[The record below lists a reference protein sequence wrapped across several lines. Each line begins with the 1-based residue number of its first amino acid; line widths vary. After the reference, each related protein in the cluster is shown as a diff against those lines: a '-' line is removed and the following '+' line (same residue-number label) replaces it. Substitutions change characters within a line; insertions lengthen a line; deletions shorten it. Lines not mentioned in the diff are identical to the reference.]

1 MLCLF
6 VFLFTIF
13 FNLAYLV
20 DDLTLCLRTVF
31 KRLKSK
37 KCVRVAMEFEYSLE
51 GILKLRNL
59 NFMKKIET
67 DHKHYFY
74 RSGLH
79 RPLLADLLDQSC
91 FV

>member
-37 KCVRVAMEFEYSLE
+37 KCVRVAN
-51 GILKLRNL
+51 GIRIFSRGNP
-59 NFMKKIET
+59 KIKE
-67 DHKHYFY
+67 
-74 RSGLH
+74 S
-79 RPLLADLLDQSC
+79 
-91 FV
+91 